1 MAKLTGKTIVF
12 TGKLETMTRD
22 EAAAQAKGLGA
33 KVGSAITKETDIL
46 VAGPGAGSKLKD
58 AKKHGVQVIDEAA
71 WVKMRAS
78 SKEKDTSEQKNGGA
92 AKSAGKRQAS
102 EDFSAAFENAPVASE
117 YEITPSPKGAPTG
130 HVRII
135 LEASLK
141 GGAPMLDDEDDE
153 PNPVLSSSWYQKSCQ
168 LAKAGNQ
175 SGLSELVAG
184 KLKAV
189 FLLDEVSPLKSEGSL
204 VASRVTASG
213 ASAQKLAGQT
223 SKQILVFRHWGA
235 SFEVD
240 LPRNIVEKWTE
251 KKPSGDRIFS
261 RELYDKWLDDTGA
274 CLQDGVR
281 YYLDELCYDLEGM
294 GENGCRVDEA
304 SVNLAFQ
311 K

>member
-1 MAKLTGKTIVF
+1 MATLTGKTIVF
-12 TGKLETMTRD
+12 TGKLETITRD
-22 EAAAQAKGLGA
+22 EASAQAKALGA
-33 KVGSAITKETDIL
+33 KVGSAVTKDTDIL

-58 AKKHGVQVIDEAA
+58 AKKHGVEVIDEAA
-71 WVKMRAS
+71 WVKMATN
-78 SKEKDTSEQKNGGA
+78 SKENDTNEGNKRER
-92 AKSAGKRQAS
+92 AKVDGKTAS
-102 EDFSAAFENAPVASE
+102 IEDFSAVFENTPVASE
-117 YEITPSPKGAPTG
+117 YEITPSPKGASTG
-130 HVRII
+130 HVRVI

-141 GGAPMLDDEDDE
+141 GGSPMLDDEDDE
-153 PNPVLSSSWYQKSCQ
+153 PNPVLASSWYQKSCQ
-168 LAKAGNQ
+168 LAKAGDH
-175 SGLSELVAG
+175 SGLSELVAR

-189 FLLDEVSPLKSEGSL
+189 FQLDEVSPFKIKGSL

-213 ASAQKLAGQT
+213 ASSSKLAG
-223 SKQILVFRHWGA
+223 SPGKQILVFRHWGA

-240 LPRNIVEKWTE
+240 LPRKIVEKWTE
-251 KKPSGDRIFS
+251 KLPSGDRIFS
-261 RELYDKWLDDTGA
+261 RDLFDKWLDDTGA